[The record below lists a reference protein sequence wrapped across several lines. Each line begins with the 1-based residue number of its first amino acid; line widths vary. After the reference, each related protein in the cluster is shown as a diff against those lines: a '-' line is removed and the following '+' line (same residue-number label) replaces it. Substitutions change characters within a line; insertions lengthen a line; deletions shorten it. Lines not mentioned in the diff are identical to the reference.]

1 MMLRFE
7 NRALRALPLD
17 PSSENRTRQVF
28 GACFSR
34 VLPTKVSRP
43 QLLAVSREVAEQLE
57 LPPEFLVSP
66 EFAETFAGNR
76 VLPGMEPVAAC
87 YGGHQFGNWAGQL
100 GDGRAILLG
109 ELVTSRGEHF
119 ELQLKGAGPTPYS
132 RRADGRAVMRSSV
145 REFLCSEAMHHLGIP
160 TTRAL
165 SLVATGEGVMRD
177 ILYDGHP
184 REEPGAVVCRVAP
197 SFLRFGNFEL
207 LTSRDDVELLRKLAD
222 FTVRT
227 YFPELGEPSR
237 DVYVAWL
244 KEVAR
249 RTAEMVAKWMAVGF
263 VHGVMNT
270 DNMSILGLTID
281 YGPYGFLDD
290 YAPDW
295 TPNITDAQ
303 GRRYRYAAQPRI
315 ALWNLVCL
323 ANALYPLVEDVQAL
337 ESVLPVYA
345 DTLEAARRRLA
356 AAKLGL
362 AELNDAELSASGA
375 ARVPDAVLLDDLPEL
390 LAAVET
396 DMTLFY
402 RLLADVPA
410 ASSGSTTRDEELLAS
425 LEPAFYSPENVGQ
438 EHRQRMAAWLRRYSA
453 RVREDGTSDATRRE
467 RMNRVNPKYVLR
479 NYVAQLAIDRAEQGD
494 PSVVLELLDVLSRP
508 FDEQPGKERYAE
520 KRPEWARNR
529 AGCSMLS
536 CSS

>member
-1 MMLRFE
+1 MLVFD
-7 NRALRALPLD
+7 NRALRSLPVD
-17 PSSENRTRQVF
+17 PNRENRTRQVH

-34 VLPTKVSRP
+34 VLPTPVRRP
-43 QLLAVSREVAEQLE
+43 HTLATSGDVARLLGLSD
-57 LPPEFLVSP
+57 EFLQSQ
-66 EFAETFAGNR
+66 EFAEVFAGNQL
-76 VLPGMEPVAAC
+76 LPGMEAAAAC

-100 GDGRAILLG
+100 GDGRAISLG
-109 ELVTSRGEHF
+109 ELVSPSGQHW

-165 SLVATGEGVMRD
+165 ALVGTGEPVLRD
-177 ILYDGHP
+177 ILYDGHAKD
-184 REEPGAVVCRVAP
+184 EPGAVVCRVAP
-197 SFLRFGNFEL
+197 SFLRFGNFEIFA
-207 LTSRDDVELLRKLAD
+207 SRDDVSVLRTLAD
-222 FTVRT
+222 FTIRT
-227 YFPELGEPSR
+227 YFPELGEPSP

-244 KEVAR
+244 KEIAR
-249 RTAEMVAKWMAVGF
+249 RTAEMVSGWMSVGF

-290 YAPDW
+290 FAPDW

-303 GRRYRYAAQPRI
+303 GRRYRYASQPRV
-315 ALWNLVCL
+315 ALWNVVCL
-323 ANALYPLVEDVQAL
+323 ANAIYPLVEDVAAL
-337 ESVLPVYA
+337 ESVMPVFTEA
-345 DTLEAARRRLA
+345 LDAARARNM

-362 AELNDAELSASGA
+362 ERLNDDEISPSGG
-375 ARVPDAVLLDDLPEL
+375 ARVPDAALVDDLIEL

-402 RLLADVPA
+402 RHLADVPLSA
-410 ASSGSTTRDEELLAS
+410 ADASAMLAP
-425 LEPAFYSPENVGQ
+425 LEVAFYDPAAVAD
-438 EHRQRMAAWLRRYSA
+438 EHRARLGVWLGRYAA
-453 RVREDGTSDATRRE
+453 RVREDGTPDAERRL
-467 RMNRVNPKYVLR
+467 RMNRVNPKFVLR

-494 PSVVLELLDVLSRP
+494 GSVVQELLEVLQRP
-508 FDEQPGKERYAE
+508 FDEHPGKERFAE

-529 AGCSMLS
+529 PGCSMLS

>member
-1 MMLRFE
+1 MLRFE
-7 NRALRALPLD
+7 NRALRSLPVD
-17 PSSENRTRQVF
+17 PTPSTENRARQVH

-34 VLPTKVSRP
+34 VAPTAVRAP
-43 QLLAVSREVAEQLE
+43 RTLAVSSEVAALLE
-57 LPPEFLVSP
+57 LPEDFVHSP
-66 EFAETFAGNR
+66 EFAQVFAGNR
-76 VLPGMEPVAAC
+76 LLPGMDPVAAC

-100 GDGRAILLG
+100 GDGRAISLG
-109 ELVTSRGEHF
+109 ELHTSRGEHW

-145 REFLCSEAMHHLGIP
+145 REFLCSEAMHHLGVP

-165 SLVATGEGVMRD
+165 SLVATGEGVLRD

-197 SFLRFGNFEL
+197 SFLRFGNFEIFA
-207 LTSRDDVELLRKLAD
+207 SRDDVTVLRALAD
-222 FTVRT
+222 FTIRS
-227 YFPELGEPSR
+227 YFPELGEPAR
-237 DVYVAWL
+237 DVYVAWFR
-244 KEVAR
+244 EIAR
-249 RTAEMVAKWMAVGF
+249 RTAEMVAKWMSVGF

-290 YAPDW
+290 FAPDW

-303 GRRYRYAAQPRI
+303 GRRYRYGSQPRV

-323 ANALYPLVEDVQAL
+323 ANALYPLVEDVAVLEGAL
-337 ESVLPVYA
+337 ESYSQ
-345 DTLEAARRRLA
+345 TLEAARAREV

-362 AELNDAELSASGA
+362 QALNDEELSADGKV
-375 ARVPDAVLLDDLPEL
+375 RFPDAALVDDLTEL
-390 LAAVET
+390 LASVET

-402 RLLADVPA
+402 RHLADV
-410 ASSGSTTRDEELLAS
+410 SSSARTDLELLAP
-425 LEPAFYSPENVGQ
+425 LEQAFYDAPAVGS
-438 EHRQRMAAWLRRYSA
+438 EHRARLAAWLRRYVA
-453 RVREDGTSDATRRE
+453 RVAEDGTKDAERRL
-467 RMNRVNPKYVLR
+467 RMNRVNPKFVLR
-479 NYVAQLAIDRAEQGD
+479 NYVAQLAIDAAEQNDG
-494 PSVVLELLDVLSRP
+494 SVVQELLAVLRRP
-508 FDEQPGKERYAE
+508 FDEHPGKERFAE

>member
-1 MMLRFE
+1 MLHFE
-7 NRALRALPLD
+7 NRALRQLPLD
-17 PSSENRTRQVF
+17 ASIENRTRQVF
-28 GACFSR
+28 GACFSKVSPTPVKQPR
-34 VLPTKVSRP
+34 VL
-43 QLLAVSREVAEQLE
+43 AVAREVAELLE
-57 LPPEFLVSP
+57 LSPELVESQ
-66 EFAETFAGNR
+66 EFAEVFAGNR
-76 VLPGMEPVAAC
+76 LLPGMEPSAAC

-109 ELVTSRGEHF
+109 ELVTSRGEHW

-145 REFLCSEAMHHLGIP
+145 REFLCSEAMHHLGIA

-165 SLVATGEGVMRD
+165 SLVGTGEGVLRD
-177 ILYDGHP
+177 MLYDGNP

-197 SFLRFGNFEL
+197 SFLRFGNYEIF
-207 LTSRDDVELLRKLAD
+207 TSRDDVERLRTLAD

-237 DVYVAWL
+237 EVYVAWL

-249 RTAEMVAKWMAVGF
+249 RTAVTVARWMAVGF

-323 ANALYPLVEDVQAL
+323 ANAIYPLVEDTQAL

-345 DTLEAARRRLA
+345 ETLEAERQRLSA
-356 AAKLGL
+356 GKLGL
-362 AELNDAELSASGA
+362 LALNDAELTASGA
-375 ARVPDAVLLDDLPEL
+375 ARVPDAVLVDDLSEL

-402 RLLADVPA
+402 RCLANVPVSA
-410 ASSGSTTRDEELLAS
+410 ASEQASDEAGLSAI
-425 LEPAFYSPENVGQ
+425 EPAFYAPDGVSS
-438 EHRQRMAAWLRRYSA
+438 EHRAGLAVWLRRYAA
-453 RVREDGTSDATRRE
+453 RVREDGTSDAERRE

-494 PSVVLELLDVLSRP
+494 PSVVLELLDVLRRP
-508 FDEQPGKERYAE
+508 FDEQPGMERYAE

>member
-1 MMLRFE
+1 MLQFD
-7 NRALRALPLD
+7 NRALRSLPLD
-17 PSSENRTRQVF
+17 PNRENRTRQVH

-34 VLPTKVSRP
+34 VAPTPVQSPKT
-43 QLLAVSREVAEQLE
+43 LAVAAEVASLLGLSETFVTGQQ
-57 LPPEFLVSP
+57 
-66 EFAETFAGNR
+66 FANVFAGNEL
-76 VLPGMEPVAAC
+76 LPGMDAAAAC

-100 GDGRAILLG
+100 GDGRAISLG
-109 ELVTSRGEHF
+109 ELVAPDGAHW

-165 SLVATGEGVMRD
+165 SLVATGEPVLRD

-184 REEPGAVVCRVAP
+184 RNEPGAVVCRVAP

-207 LTSRDDVELLRKLAD
+207 PASRDDVALLKTLAD
-222 FTVRT
+222 FTIRT
-227 YFPELGEPSR
+227 YFPELGEPAR

-249 RTAEMVAKWMAVGF
+249 RTAEMVAGWMSVGF

-290 YAPDW
+290 FAPDW

-303 GRRYRYAAQPRI
+303 GRRYRYASQPRV
-315 ALWNLVCL
+315 ALWNIVCL
-323 ANALYPLVEDVQAL
+323 ANAIYPLVEDVAAL
-337 ESVLPVYA
+337 ESVIPVFTE
-345 DTLEAARRRLA
+345 TLDAARARSMA
-356 AAKLGL
+356 GKLGL
-362 AELNDAELSASGA
+362 VRLNDAELTPSGD
-375 ARVPDAVLLDDLPEL
+375 ARIPDAALVDDLIEL

-402 RLLADVPA
+402 RHLADVPTSVTADDA
-410 ASSGSTTRDEELLAS
+410 ARLQPLEVAFY
-425 LEPAFYSPENVGQ
+425 EPASVG
-438 EHRQRMAAWLRRYSA
+438 EAHRAALATWLRRYAA
-453 RVREDGTSDATRRE
+453 RVREDGTSDAERRVS
-467 RMNRVNPKYVLR
+467 MNRVNPKFVLR
-479 NYVAQLAIDRAEQGD
+479 NYVAQLAIDRAEAGD
-494 PSVVLELLDVLSRP
+494 GSVVQELLEVLRRP
-508 FDEQPGKERYAE
+508 FDEHSPETTERFGG

-529 AGCSMLS
+529 PGCSMLS

>member
-1 MMLRFE
+1 MLVFD
-7 NRALRALPLD
+7 NRALRSLPVD
-17 PSSENRTRQVF
+17 PNAENRTRQVH

-34 VLPTKVSRP
+34 VTPTPVRAP
-43 QLLAVSREVAEQLE
+43 RTLAVAGEVAELLGLSNDFVQSE
-57 LPPEFLVSP
+57 Q
-66 EFAETFAGNR
+66 FAQVFAGNQQ
-76 VLPGMEPVAAC
+76 LPGMDAAAAC

-100 GDGRAILLG
+100 GDGRAISLG
-109 ELVTSRGEHF
+109 ELVAPSGQHW

-165 SLVATGEGVMRD
+165 SLVGTGEGVLRD
-177 ILYDGHP
+177 ILYDGHA

-207 LTSRDDVELLRKLAD
+207 LASRDDVKLLRTLAD
-222 FTVRT
+222 FTIRT
-227 YFPELGEPSR
+227 YFPELGEPSPA
-237 DVYVAWL
+237 VYVAWL

-249 RTAEMVAKWMAVGF
+249 RTARMVAGWMSVGF

-290 YAPDW
+290 FAPDW

-303 GRRYRYAAQPRI
+303 GRRYRYGSQPRI
-315 ALWNLVCL
+315 ALWNIVCL
-323 ANALYPLVEDVQAL
+323 ANAIYPLVEDVAAL
-337 ESVLPVYA
+337 EGVIPEF
-345 DTLEAARRRLA
+345 TAALDSERARQV

-362 AELNDAELSASGA
+362 LRLNDEEIMSNGA
-375 ARVPDAVLLDDLPEL
+375 ARVPDATLVDDLLEL
-390 LAAVET
+390 LSAVET

-402 RLLADVPA
+402 RHLADLPVTENAEASDEALLGPLEVAFYEPA
-410 ASSGSTTRDEELLAS
+410 A
-425 LEPAFYSPENVGQ
+425 VGPQ
-438 EHRQRMAAWLRRYSA
+438 HRAGLCAWLRRYAA
-453 RVREDGTSDATRRE
+453 RVREDGTVDAE
-467 RMNRVNPKYVLR
+467 RKARMDSVNPKFVLR

-494 PSVVLELLDVLSRP
+494 GSVVLELLDVLRRP
-508 FDEQPGKERYAE
+508 FDEHPGKEQFAG
-520 KRPEWARNR
+520 KRPDWARNR
-529 AGCSMLS
+529 PGCSMLS